1 MSAFTALNGAE
12 KPAEATIQVAD
23 QTRPASSG
31 RPNGQSSVASAVPES
46 AKAADSQKD
55 TWSPSTSERQPPY
68 QQPPGYAEADN
79 SHKRKRSDSVEL
91 RRDQPPP
98 AQQDRS
104 PQEPT
109 VQSAHSE
116 PRMAYENRERDYRRY
131 AEDHRQRSDGWYAG
145 QNRDTQSGYEH
156 QQSQQ
161 QSQNPQPS
169 RRTPPAHSHSD
180 DPGSEPSQR
189 DLSHSRADAD
199 YPGSS
204 PDIDDRSG
212 SVYATSPYSERKD
225 TGVIQLDS
233 KKRKRIFSNRTK
245 TGCMTCRRRKKKCD
259 EKKPECMLP
268 LAGYQPRIPRV
279 VLVGVAARIT
289 GLT

>member
-31 RPNGQSSVASAVPES
+31 RPNGQSSVASAVSES
-46 AKAADSQKD
+46 AKAPDSQKD
-55 TWSPSTSERQPPY
+55 TWSASTSDRHSHY
-68 QQPPGYAEADN
+68 QQPSGYAEADN

-98 AQQDRS
+98 TQQERS

-109 VQSAHSE
+109 VQSTHSE
-116 PRMAYENRERDYRRY
+116 PRMAYESHERDYRRY
-131 AEDHRQRSDGWYAG
+131 TEDHRQRSDGWYAS
-145 QNRDTQSGYEH
+145 QNHEAQPGYEH
-156 QQSQQ
+156 KQSQQ
-161 QSQNPQPS
+161 QPQQPQPAPS
-169 RRTPPAHSHSD
+169 RRTPPAHPHSD

-189 DLSHSRADAD
+189 ERGHSRVDGD
-199 YPGSS
+199 YPGTS
-204 PDIDDRSG
+204 PDVDDRSG

-225 TGVIQLDS
+225 TGVIQVDS

-259 EKKPECMLP
+259 EKKPECMYP
-268 LAGYQPRIPRV
+268 LPRV
-279 VLVGVAARIT
+279 SA
-289 GLT
+289 